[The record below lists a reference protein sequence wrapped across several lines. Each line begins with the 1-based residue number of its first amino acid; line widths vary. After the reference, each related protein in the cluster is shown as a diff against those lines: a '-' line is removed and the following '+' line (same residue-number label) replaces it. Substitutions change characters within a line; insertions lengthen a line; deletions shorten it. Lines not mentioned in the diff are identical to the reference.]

1 MGGRREKDE
10 VGSCQA
16 DELALE
22 ILLQGTRLSRSRF
35 SLRQVCGLAEI
46 RSGNG
51 NEIAIVTVP
60 HLHSSHVL
68 DY

>member
-1 MGGRREKDE
+1 MKLEGLDPVKLMRHF
-10 VGSCQA
+10 
-16 DELALE
+16 ALE

-46 RSGNG
+46 WSGNG
-51 NEIAIVTVP
+51 NEITIVTVT